1 MKARIAVARKLL
13 VAVWYVLTYGEP
25 YKVTKIPTI

>member
-1 MKARIAVARKLL
+1 VAVARKLL

-25 YKVTKIPTI
+25 YRTTAIPTI